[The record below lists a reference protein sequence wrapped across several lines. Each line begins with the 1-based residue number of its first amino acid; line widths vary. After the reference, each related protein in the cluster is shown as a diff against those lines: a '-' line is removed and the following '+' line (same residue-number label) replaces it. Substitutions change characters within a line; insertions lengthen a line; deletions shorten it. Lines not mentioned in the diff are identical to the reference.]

1 MLARIW
7 RKGNPSMLLVEMQ
20 IGAAMMENNMNVPQ
34 KIKIQLPHNPAVPL
48 LFIYA
53 KKTKALIQTGKY
65 TQMF

>member
-34 KIKIQLPHNPAVPL
+34 KIKIQLPHNPTP
-48 LFIYA
+48 FYIC
-53 KKTKALIQTGKY
+53 KENESINSNR
-65 TQMF
+65 

>member
-1 MLARIW
+1 
-7 RKGNPSMLLVEMQ
+7 MLLVEMQ